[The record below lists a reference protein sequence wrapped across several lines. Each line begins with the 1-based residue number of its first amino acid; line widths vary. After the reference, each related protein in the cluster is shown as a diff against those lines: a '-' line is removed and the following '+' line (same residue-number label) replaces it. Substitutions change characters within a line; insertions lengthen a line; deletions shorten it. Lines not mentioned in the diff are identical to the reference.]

1 MGKRQ
6 EMMRHVDPASN
17 TKGREV
23 LNRETVPLFA
33 SYIPSGGKVY
43 NIGKHRM
50 WDYSPY
56 FNNPAKQCE
65 YYSTDIA
72 PGEEPDIVD
81 DINNSKLPDN
91 DADGILFIGMDWDI
105 PDPTQALSQIHR
117 ILKPGGRVVT
127 AFAGEGDTRGG
138 NTYSLQQVMDFH
150 KDFLVDEITIMY
162 GENPTGTRYDK
173 GPVFAYFVIAR
184 KPE

>member
-1 MGKRQ
+1 MPRQ
-6 EMMRHVDPASN
+6 PLMKHVDPASN

-33 SYIPSGGKVY
+33 SFIPSGGKVY

-50 WDYSPY
+50 WDYSAY

-65 YYSTDIA
+65 YFSTDIA
-72 PGEEPDIVD
+72 AGEEPDIVD
-81 DINNSKLPDN
+81 DITQSRLETNS
-91 DADGILFIGMDWDI
+91 ADGILFIGMDWDI
-105 PDPTQALSQIHR
+105 PDPRQALAEVKR

-138 NTYSLQQVMDFH
+138 NTYSLEQVMNFH
-150 KDFLVDEITIMY
+150 KEFLVDEISIMY
-162 GENPTGTRYDK
+162 GSNAVGVRYDE
-173 GPVFAYFVIAR
+173 GPVFAYMVIAR
-184 KPE
+184 KSGS